1 MPAWKQVA
9 PELIAEGKYLY
20 EQTLMPTDQIGAK
33 MGLSRSA
40 FYLRVKEWKW
50 KRRRYS
56 SGEVD
61 APAAPPV
68 PVADTGPAPAADEPL
83 PFAERMQRV
92 LDAEMA
98 VIERTLK
105 VLGPASNAEAERT
118 TRILAMISRTV
129 QEIQASA
136 EGQTHPMKPTTTPYP
151 AILTNSAKSLRA
163 AFELLS
169 ELSAEEQAELAV
181 TLPAELPAAE
191 RELFMCDFSTFA
203 HEHQLPPERANS
215 GADWTTWLMLGGRG
229 AGKTRAGAEWV
240 RALAL
245 ARSARRASRW
255 SARPST
261 RRAR

>member
-83 PFAERMQRV
+83 PFAARMQRV

-136 EGQTHPMKPTTTPYP
+136 EGQTSSDETDDDAVPGD
-151 AILTNSAKSLRA
+151 IDEFR
-163 AFELLS
+163 E
-169 ELSAEEQAELAV
+169 ELACRIRAFV
-181 TLPAELPAAE
+181 GAKRGGTGGTGGDAA
-191 RELFMCDFSTFA
+191 
-203 HEHQLPPERANS
+203 
-215 GADWTTWLMLGGRG
+215 G
-229 AGKTRAGAEWV
+229 
-240 RALAL
+240 
-245 ARSARRASRW
+245 
-255 SARPST
+255 
-261 RRAR
+261 